1 MKWTN
6 NELYTLNHELYEVVR
21 KNEDISNNKMYEAV
35 KERICTILTRRH
47 IDDYEKKCKSARENI
62 EKERAQLREIPSQ
75 QIERIISKG
84 STIVRVSA
92 RQGS

>member
-21 KNEDISNNKMYEAV
+21 NNEDISNNKMYEAV

-47 IDDYEKKCKSARENI
+47 IDDYEKKCESKRKEINERHYEQLIINGSRVTRLKENKI
-62 EKERAQLREIPSQ
+62 TT
-75 QIERIISKG
+75 G
-84 STIVRVSA
+84 
-92 RQGS
+92 